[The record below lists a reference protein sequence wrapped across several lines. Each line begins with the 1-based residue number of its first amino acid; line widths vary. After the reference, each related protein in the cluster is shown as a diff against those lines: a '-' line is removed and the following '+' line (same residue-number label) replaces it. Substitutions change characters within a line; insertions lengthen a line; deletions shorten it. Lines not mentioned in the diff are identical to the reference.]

1 MSIIDI
7 KQTEKVKVLLRL
19 LGNQENIEI
28 ACSKAGLNLE
38 VTRKFLFL

>member
-19 LGNQENIEI
+19 LENDENIET
-28 ACSKAGLNLE
+28 ACSKAGLNIE
-38 VTRKFLFL
+38 VTKKFLFL